1 VVVLVALPLA
11 LVALQGV
18 VMVEVLL
25 ARLQPRVPPI
35 QVQVA
40 VVAWELVAVMQPLVL
55 QVVQALSLFDI

>member
-1 VVVLVALPLA
+1 MVVLVALQLA

-18 VMVEVLL
+18 AMVEVLL
-25 ARLQPRVPPI
+25 VRLQLRVPPI

>member
-18 VMVEVLL
+18 AMVEVLL
-25 ARLQPRVPPI
+25 ARLQLRVPPI